1 MATFTVTQVYVIRAK
16 TPGEALATLESWRT
30 SGLDSF
36 DVRLEFQ
43 SVRLASAEGLPGRG
57 ENPWVRELKRQLL
70 GDESQQ
76 PDTGKRQS

>member
-1 MATFTVTQVYVIRAK
+1 MATFKVTQVYVIRAK

-30 SGLDSF
+30 SGLDYF

-43 SVRLASAEGLPGRG
+43 SVRLESAEGLPGRE

-70 GDESQQ
+70 GDEPQQ

>member
-1 MATFTVTQVYVIRAK
+1 MT
-16 TPGEALATLESWRT
+16 LASWRT
-30 SGLDSF
+30 SGLDYF

-43 SVRLASAEGLPGRG
+43 SVRLESAEGVPGRG

-76 PDTGKRQS
+76 PAADKRQS